1 MAEITAF
8 RCKTRE
14 HSVVINTKL
23 VDCDKISGLAFKILV
38 YILSKGKGWKLYKQE
53 LYTHFKE
60 GRTAINTAIK
70 ELKKFGYLIID
81 QERISGK
88 FVGAHYKAFELSSLN
103 PEFKGVVE
111 DEIDKPDY
119 GHDHNNKTMDL
130 FGDVLQSPET
140 SEELPEVR
148 IPENGSQTPTVVP
161 KSITSFKKSFK
172 KELKDYKLLG
182 TFNSDLSKAKNKLPE
197 EYETKIQKMVS
208 DYCELDGIEP
218 SAIKFNILRKGVRFS
233 SYGIES
239 GIRYLMR
246 IHENIHKRNGLAWVY
261 VTGALNYWYRTGE
274 WWAYNPS
281 KQEQENID
289 LEIKSV
295 KDAEE
300 AYYNRRIKELGL
312 EDELERMIEAR
323 KPENQPK
330 TFSNMTYNER
340 VKYIDAQKRRILEP
354 SATAIA

>member
-1 MAEITAF
+1 
-8 RCKTRE
+8 
-14 HSVVINTKL
+14 
-23 VDCDKISGLAFKILV
+23 
-38 YILSKGKGWKLYKQE
+38 
-53 LYTHFKE
+53 
-60 GRTAINTAIK
+60 
-70 ELKKFGYLIID
+70 
-81 QERISGK
+81 
-88 FVGAHYKAFELSSLN
+88 
-103 PEFKGVVE
+103 
-111 DEIDKPDY
+111 
-119 GHDHNNKTMDL
+119 
-130 FGDVLQSPET
+130 
-140 SEELPEVR
+140 
-148 IPENGSQTPTVVP
+148 
-161 KSITSFKKSFK
+161 
-172 KELKDYKLLG
+172 
-182 TFNSDLSKAKNKLPE
+182 
-197 EYETKIQKMVS
+197 
-208 DYCELDGIEP
+208 
-218 SAIKFNILRKGVRFS
+218 
-233 SYGIES
+233 
-239 GIRYLMR
+239 MR